1 MRCVQCGYMEDKVID
16 SRMSRDGTCIRRR
29 RECLRCNY
37 RYTTYEQVERTEL
50 RVVKRDNV
58 HEALNREKILRGMI
72 KACEKRPVSMD
83 QLDIAA
89 DEIVAELHRD
99 HQREVPS
106 SIIGMKV
113 IEKLQA
119 IDPVA
124 YIRYVSVYRQFSNV
138 DEFIDLVRKMER
150 KTINDPLQ
158 GNFHW
163 DDSLQKQQ
171 TPAANRP
178 LRDIRLRPRV
188 AEQHFARGSRAS
200 RHHPAAQR

>member
-1 MRCVQCGYMEDKVID
+1 MID

-37 RYTTYEQVERTEL
+37 RYTTYEQIERTEL
-50 RVVKRDNV
+50 RVLKRDSM

-83 QLDIAA
+83 KLDIAA

-124 YIRYVSVYRQFSNV
+124 YIRYVSVYRQFQNV
-138 DEFIDLVRKMER
+138 DEFIELVRKMER
-150 KTINDPLQ
+150 KVINDPLQ
-158 GNFHW
+158 RKLF
-163 DDSLQKQQ
+163 
-171 TPAANRP
+171 
-178 LRDIRLRPRV
+178 
-188 AEQHFARGSRAS
+188 E
-200 RHHPAAQR
+200 

>member
-1 MRCVQCGYMEDKVID
+1 MQCMRCVQCGYMEDKVID

-29 RECLRCNY
+29 RECLRCGY

-113 IEKLQA
+113 IEKLQT

-150 KTINDPLQ
+150 KSINDPLQ
-158 GNFHW
+158 GKL
-163 DDSLQKQQ
+163 SL
-171 TPAANRP
+171 
-178 LRDIRLRPRV
+178 
-188 AEQHFARGSRAS
+188 G
-200 RHHPAAQR
+200 